1 MTTSEISSP
10 VHSNN
15 HIILNRILSRSSH
28 TNSLV
33 MSIAK
38 QVGLAIIDGHLMP
51 GADLNSVDLSNQFS
65 TSRTPVREAL
75 LLLQKEGLVEILPR
89 RRPRVARLSIEEV
102 RDIYQVRANLYG
114 LVAELIVTSASDED
128 IRSLQEFLG
137 PMEQAMLANNLDE
150 YFWMNV
156 DFQDRETAI
165 CGNNHVKRI
174 LESLML
180 RMLQLRYLSL
190 SLPGRIQQSFS
201 DHQGLYRAYKERD
214 VSLAVALKRGIV
226 LRGLATIEKAGWKEL
241 TIPNNNIPIS
251 YPLSVA
257 VDKE

>member
-10 VHSNN
+10 VRSNN
-15 HIILNRILSRSSH
+15 HIILNRILGRSSH
-28 TNSLV
+28 KNSLV
-33 MSIAK
+33 MSIAE
-38 QVGLAIIDGHLMP
+38 QVGLAIIDGHLAP
-51 GADLNSVDLSNQFS
+51 GDDLNSVDLSNQFN

-75 LLLQKEGLVEILPR
+75 LLLQKEGLVDISPR
-89 RRPRVARLSIEEV
+89 RRPRVARLSITEV
-102 RDIYQVRANLYG
+102 REIYQVRATLYG
-114 LVAELIVTSASDED
+114 LVAELIVKSASDED
-128 IRSLQEFLG
+128 IRSLQQFLR

-150 YFWMNV
+150 YFWLNV

-165 CGNNHVKRI
+165 CGNTYVKRI

-214 VSLAVALKRGIV
+214 ASLAVALKRGIV
-226 LRGLATIEKAGWKEL
+226 LRGLANLEKIGWKEL
-241 TIPNNNIPIS
+241 AMAINEEPTSI
-251 YPLSVA
+251 
-257 VDKE
+257 